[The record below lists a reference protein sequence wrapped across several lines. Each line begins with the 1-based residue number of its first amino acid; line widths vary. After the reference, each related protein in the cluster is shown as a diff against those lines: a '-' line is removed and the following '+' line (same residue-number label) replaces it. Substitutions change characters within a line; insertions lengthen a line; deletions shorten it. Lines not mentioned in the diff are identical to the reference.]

1 MGLVLWLCHK
11 SSPGSEELMCV
22 EAGHGPV
29 TKHTWPCLCWRCA
42 KLTWCTGREAVLLL
56 LPKGNEPAGQAGSPG
71 RAAAAWRGES
81 HIPDASLSVSAQP
94 AAGQIITGNK
104 VS

>member
-1 MGLVLWLCHK
+1 M
-11 SSPGSEELMCV
+11 
-22 EAGHGPV
+22 
-29 TKHTWPCLCWRCA
+29 
-42 KLTWCTGREAVLLL
+42 LLL